1 MAAAMMSCRQ
11 LAVDNSSSAKSR
23 SACLVSMS
31 LRNADANA
39 RSGAIASRAGHGSSQ
54 SELRASPGRKSLLM
68 HGFDDIRVVSDLYK
82 AVPLMLFA
90 QRRGLLLLPVA
101 LESQANL
108 PVGCSTRQHWTARRL
123 GTTESPLN
131 AGSHCCPAGR
141 MFTV

>member
-31 LRNADANA
+31 LRNADANP

-68 HGFDDIRVVSDLYK
+68 HGFDDQLTPSK
-82 AVPLMLFA
+82 AT
-90 QRRGLLLLPVA
+90 LPPDS
-101 LESQANL
+101 LIGS
-108 PVGCSTRQHWTARRL
+108 
-123 GTTESPLN
+123 GT
-131 AGSHCCPAGR
+131 
-141 MFTV
+141 